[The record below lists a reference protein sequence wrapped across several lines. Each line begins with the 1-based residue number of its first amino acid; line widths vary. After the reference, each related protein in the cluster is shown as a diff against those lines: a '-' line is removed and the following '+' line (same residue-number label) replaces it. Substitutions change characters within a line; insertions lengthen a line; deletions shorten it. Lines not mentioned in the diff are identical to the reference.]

1 MKRLIIKLF
10 LLAVLITAA
19 IVGYYVYRG
28 WETYQAAVSDL
39 PIEAAAEPY
48 QTCSDCLAFSD
59 IDEDFVDA
67 VVSIED
73 KRYFVREGFDWIA
86 FARAMIANL
95 RAKQAVEGGS
105 TISQQIAKNLYYQS
119 VSRGIDEKIAEVF
132 IMSRLEDIY
141 SKEDLFAI
149 YANMNYYGDGF
160 WGLQQASRGYYQ
172 TDGNNLT
179 VAQAAILAGIPNLPA
194 VYQLSTGHDAAVERQ
209 RRVLSAML
217 KNEYITQEEYELALQ
232 ENV

>member
-10 LLAVLITAA
+10 LLAVLIIAGAA
-19 IVGYYVYRG
+19 GYALYRG
-28 WETYQAAVSDL
+28 WETYQAAVSQV
-39 PIEAAAEPY
+39 PIETAAEPY
-48 QTCSDCLAFSD
+48 QTCDDCLAFSD
-59 IDEDFVDA
+59 IDEDFVNA

-73 KRYFVREGFDWIA
+73 KRYFIREGFDWIA
-86 FARAMIANL
+86 FTRAMIANL

-132 IMSRLEDIY
+132 IMSRLEDLY

-172 TDGNNLT
+172 TGGNDLT
-179 VAQAAILAGIPNLPA
+179 VAQAAILAGIPNRPA
-194 VYQLSTGHDAAVERQ
+194 VYQLSTGHDAAVARQ

>member
-1 MKRLIIKLF
+1 MKRLILKLF
-10 LLAVLITAA
+10 FLTVLIIAGIAGYAA
-19 IVGYYVYRG
+19 YRG
-28 WETYQAAVSDL
+28 WETYQEAVEKVPVETAAG
-39 PIEAAAEPY
+39 PY
-48 QTCSDCLAFSD
+48 QTCSGCLAFSD
-59 IDEDFVDA
+59 IDEDFVNA

-73 KRYFVREGFDWIA
+73 KRYFVREGFDWTA
-86 FARAMIANL
+86 FIRAVIANL

-119 VSRGIDEKIAEVF
+119 VSRGLDEKIAEVF
-132 IMSRLEDIY
+132 IMSELEDIY
-141 SKEDLFAI
+141 SKEELFAI
-149 YANMNYYGDGF
+149 YANMNYYGDGY

-172 TDGNNLT
+172 TNGNDLT
-179 VAQAAILAGIPNLPA
+179 VAQAAILAGIPNRPA
-194 VYQLSTGHDAAVERQ
+194 VYQLSTGHDAAVARQ

>member
-10 LLAVLITAA
+10 LLAVLVIAGIACYAA
-19 IVGYYVYRG
+19 YRG
-28 WETYQAAVSDL
+28 WETYQEAVKKL
-39 PIEAAAEPY
+39 PVETAAEPY
-48 QTCSDCLAFSD
+48 QTCGDCLAFSD

-73 KRYFVREGFDWIA
+73 KRFFVREGFDWVA
-86 FARAMIANL
+86 FIRAVIANL

-132 IMSRLEDIY
+132 IMSELEDIY

-149 YANMNYYGDGF
+149 YANRNYYGDGF

-172 TDGNNLT
+172 TDGNDLT
-179 VAQAAILAGIPNLPA
+179 VAQAAILAGIPNRPA
-194 VYQLSTGHDAAVERQ
+194 VYQLSTGHDAAVARQ